1 MIESKPPETITLIS
15 DFDETTKYTPLSYS
29 PTALP
34 GEQVTEDEDVVKR
47 TQNLS
52 GVYSDQYK
60 RDIPVPLVAKHKHPD
75 LSSNDNGEDKKI
87 DGGEEK
93 VELKTENKQELI
105 KQEEIEEMKDLSNSN
120 TPHKATNIISIKHEK
135 PIDDDYK
142 INHGIVQETSTT
154 HPVIR
159 PKPVP
164 VAELFAR

>member
-15 DFDETTKYTPLSYS
+15 DFDETTKYTTLSYS

-34 GEQVTEDEDVVKR
+34 GEQVTEHEDVKR
-47 TQNLS
+47 TKNLS

-75 LSSNDNGEDKKI
+75 LSSSDSDEDRYI
-87 DGGEEK
+87 DGSEEN
-93 VELKTENKQELI
+93 VQLKTETQ
-105 KQEEIEEMKDLSNSN
+105 
-120 TPHKATNIISIKHEK
+120 ATNIISIKHGK
-135 PIDDDYK
+135 SIDDEGK
-142 INHGIVQETSTT
+142 INHGNVEETSTT